1 MRAPNACSVRV
12 CARTHARTRSVAER
26 ERRPS
31 FGIYDD
37 PSTKEPGERMEEERR
52 TPLSVA
58 IATLLSR
65 PSIDTRFN
73 NDAALYSTSPDNLLS
88 LLFIA
93 NFTPPESSR
102 HSARVVITS
111 GEQCDSMCLAR
122 WSTFRVIRIFEY
134 SINPPRVPYV
144 KYSLSNISCI
154 LTNREDSIRVT
165 MDSRKINVTSILPFS
180 KIMDITN
187 CDMSTVN
194 IYEMVRRIQADHQ
207 MDRVS
212 SIFSTERLRGRVRGI
227 SLICSFVPFH
237 CPARGRRR
245 NDVSIVTATNVS
257 GAT

>member
-1 MRAPNACSVRV
+1 MRA
-12 CARTHARTRSVAER
+12 HTRAHAER
-26 ERRPS
+26 SRKGTAALLWDLRRS
-31 FGIYDD
+31 FHEG
-37 PSTKEPGERMEEERR
+37 TGRKNGRGEERR

-154 LTNREDSIRVT
+154 LTNREDSIRV
-165 MDSRKINVTSILPFS
+165 DSRKINVTSILPFC